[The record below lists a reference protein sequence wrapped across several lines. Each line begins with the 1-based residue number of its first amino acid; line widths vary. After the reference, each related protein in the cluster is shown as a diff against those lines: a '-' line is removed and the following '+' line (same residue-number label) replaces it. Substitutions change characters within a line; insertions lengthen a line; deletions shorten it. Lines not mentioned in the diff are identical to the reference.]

1 MTDRFT
7 YPEGRDPK
15 DTYPEGRDPRAE
27 ETTDPRTTY
36 GEDRPG
42 MDSDRERRPEMEPD
56 VERTSEA
63 RMTDAPAA
71 STASA
76 PTATSTTTGPLLAD
90 ADAESFRARWTDAQT
105 GFVDAP
111 REAVKQ
117 ADELVVDLMQHLAA
131 TFADERSRL
140 EKQWDRGDEV
150 STDELRN
157 AFQRYRSFFERL
169 LAA

>member
-1 MTDRFT
+1 MTD
-7 YPEGRDPK
+7 
-15 DTYPEGRDPRAE
+15 RDPRAE
-27 ETTDPRTTY
+27 RTGTEAWTETTDPRTGYEERHPGTDPD
-36 GEDRPG
+36 GDRH
-42 MDSDRERRPEMEPD
+42 REMEPD
-56 VERTSEA
+56 VEPTSQT

-76 PTATSTTTGPLLAD
+76 PAATSATTGPLLAD
-90 ADAESFRARWTDAQT
+90 ADAESFRARWTDAQH

-131 TFADERSRL
+131 TFANERSRL
-140 EKQWDRGDEV
+140 EQQWDRGDEV
-150 STDELRN
+150 STDELRS

-169 LAA
+169 LVA

>member
-1 MTDRFT
+1 MTDQYR
-7 YPEGRDPK
+7 
-15 DTYPEGRDPRAE
+15 DTYPEGRDPGAAE
-27 ETTDPRTTY
+27 TGPEDRTETADPRTGY
-36 GEDRPG
+36 G
-42 MDSDRERRPEMEPD
+42 ERRPEMEPD
-56 VERTSEA
+56 VDRSPQA

-76 PTATSTTTGPLLAD
+76 PTATTTTTGPLLAD
-90 ADAESFRARWTDAQT
+90 ADAESFRARWTDTQT

-150 STDELRN
+150 STDELRT

>member
-1 MTDRFT
+1 MTD
-7 YPEGRDPK
+7 
-15 DTYPEGRDPRAE
+15 RDPRAE
-27 ETTDPRTTY
+27 GTGTEAWTETTDPRTGY
-36 GEDRPG
+36 DERRPG
-42 MDSDRERRPEMEPD
+42 RDSDDERRPEMEPD
-56 VERTSEA
+56 VEPTSQD

-76 PTATSTTTGPLLAD
+76 PAATSTTTGPLLAG
-90 ADAESFRARWTDAQT
+90 ADAETFRARWTDAQT

-117 ADELVVDLMQHLAA
+117 ADELVVDLMKHLAA

-140 EKQWDRGDEV
+140 EQQWDRGDEV
-150 STDELRN
+150 STDELRG